1 MRIIDEEDFGKIYG
15 KAKQVLLDVPD
26 NNFLVDMLEQCTMES
41 DYGKFIYYANKLLE
55 VPPVKSFLL
64 IFEENL
70 SKQINGKLEDK
81 NLKQALGCWFGYLFQ
96 QKYGMQ
102 KAGIKQVGILGV
114 SVATYYK
121 KK

>member
-64 IFEENL
+64 IFQNEIE
-70 SKQINGKLEDK
+70 KHINGKIDDK
-81 NLKQALGCWFGYLFQ
+81 NLKQSIGCWFAYLFQ

-102 KAGIKQVGILGV
+102 KAGVKQVGIFGV

-121 KK
+121 KI